1 MRYYTFARL
10 TKLSRN
16 VLVHEGI
23 FAHSLKSWMRRQI
36 LFQLRDELEEEDILA
51 DGREKNNLHE
61 DIVKYI
67 AYYAKFSHRSAR
79 IDAGNVC
86 PVGSTVITT
95 TSSSLEAF
103 EGHR

>member
-1 MRYYTFARL
+1 MQLLAYGRGCGVVMRYYTFARL

-51 DGREKNNLHE
+51 DGREKKQPSRGYRQIYRILCE
-61 DIVKYI
+61 V
-67 AYYAKFSHRSAR
+67 FSS
-79 IDAGNVC
+79 I
-86 PVGSTVITT
+86 STN
-95 TSSSLEAF
+95 
-103 EGHR
+103 